1 LDLSAASEKFIQVL
15 RVTLQVTAQLLEVAC
30 LSDVGRHADELLS
43 YLGATIGPEPTETIL
58 CVQQVCWLYFYIVV
72 E

>member
-1 LDLSAASEKFIQVL
+1 MVLQVL
-15 RVTLQVTAQLLEVAC
+15 AQLLEVAC
-30 LSDVGRHADELLS
+30 LSDIGKHAEELLG

-58 CVQQVCWLYFYIVV
+58 CVQQV

>member
-1 LDLSAASEKFIQVL
+1 LGAVTEKFVQVL

-30 LSDVGRHADELLS
+30 LNDVGRHADELLS

-58 CVQQVCWLYFYIVV
+58 CVQQVGWLYFYVV
-72 E
+72 VD